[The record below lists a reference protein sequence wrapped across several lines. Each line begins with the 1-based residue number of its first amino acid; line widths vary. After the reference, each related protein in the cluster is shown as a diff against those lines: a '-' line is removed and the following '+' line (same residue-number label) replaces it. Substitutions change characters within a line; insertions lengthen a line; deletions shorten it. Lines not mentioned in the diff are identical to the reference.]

1 MKNTRKSIPKL
12 IRRFVGIMLLSVML
26 LVILNLVFF
35 VVVFVRNTSSF
46 SPWDMAD
53 EAAAIL
59 QLTDQGFWLPD
70 DMAARLKERN
80 AWAILIDEETHQV
93 IWHTDNLPDHI
104 PLKYT
109 LSDITDLT
117 RGYVM

>member
-1 MKNTRKSIPKL
+1 
-12 IRRFVGIMLLSVML
+12 ML

-59 QLTDQGFWLPD
+59 QLTDQGVWLPD
-70 DMAARLKERN
+70 DMAA
-80 AWAILIDEETHQV
+80 HV
-93 IWHTDNLPDHI
+93 
-104 PLKYT
+104 
-109 LSDITDLT
+109 
-117 RGYVM
+117 